1 MATAHV
7 IAAMDHVLRRA
18 SLPGKKKLPFGG
30 RPIAIGDVFQ
40 WPPVPPCLFG
50 VVNNNCAAYVLA
62 LWGKF
67 RTHELRENFR
77 QKGDPEMQQWLNE
90 LHDGVVGGSARDV
103 LLQRIVRLPG
113 MITYR
118 TPHQT
123 PSSPPVNRHLAS
135 SPTRRV
141 ARTWEIR
148 SLIVTKLAMTI

>member
-1 MATAHV
+1 M
-7 IAAMDHVLRRA
+7 
-18 SLPGKKKLPFGG
+18 PGKKRLPFGDKNV
-30 RPIAIGDVFQ
+30 IAIGDLCQ
-40 WPPVPPCLFG
+40 LPPVPLRLFG
-50 VVNNNCAAYVLA
+50 VVYNNCAVYVLA
-62 LWGKF
+62 LWGYLH
-67 RTHELRENFR
+67 THELRENFR
-77 QKGDPEMQQWLNE
+77 PKGDPEMQRCLDE